1 MCFILFCL
9 VMRTAFQA
17 KQFEFIQKVMRR
29 ADIETIDDLIKNN
42 FTIYIPLEVMATI
55 VDMEFAKK

>member
-1 MCFILFCL
+1 
-9 VMRTAFQA
+9 MRTAFQA